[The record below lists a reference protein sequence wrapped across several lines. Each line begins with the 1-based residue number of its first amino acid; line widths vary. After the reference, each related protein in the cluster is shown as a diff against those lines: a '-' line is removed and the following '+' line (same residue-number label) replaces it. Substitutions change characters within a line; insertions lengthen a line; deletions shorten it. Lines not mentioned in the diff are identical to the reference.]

1 MTEWKIARSSA
12 AKENWAGSILVLFR
26 ISLVFSERRG
36 RAQAVPDT
44 LRVDVGLEPKENP
57 RTWRDY
63 R

>member
-1 MTEWKIARSSA
+1 MTEWKMAQSRALKASR
-12 AKENWAGSILVLFR
+12 AGSILAMLR
-26 ISLVFSERRG
+26 ISPVFSERRG

-44 LRVDVGLEPKENP
+44 LRVDVGLEPKETR